1 MISLVMARRPPL
13 RDVGKDP
20 DVRFT
25 FANERTFLAW
35 NQAALALVAAGLAVT
50 QLVPPEHL
58 PVDSRLLGI
67 PPILLAAVVSFISYR
82 RWEDNERA
90 MRLGEPL
97 PPSRLPMVFA
107 AFTAAGAV
115 VAGLLSLFSPR

>member
-1 MISLVMARRPPL
+1 MARRSPL
-13 RDVGKDP
+13 SEVGTAP

-67 PPILLAAVVSFISYR
+67 PPILLAALVSVTSYR
-82 RWEDNERA
+82 RWEENERA
-90 MRLGEPL
+90 MRLKEPL
-97 PPSRLPMVFA
+97 PPSRLPLVFA

-115 VAGLLSLFSPR
+115 VAGLLSVFAPR